1 MKKRLVAMF
10 LIVFFSLSFSLVLA
24 QDTPKKVFSQMD
36 SDKDGKVTRD
46 EFTAFHMDLATKA
59 REARFDQLDT
69 NKDGKITRDEF
80 MAVQLDEAQR
90 IGRARFSRID
100 RNKDGVLTEQEVT
113 RRFRLIKETMEKL
126 KQE

>member
-1 MKKRLVAMF
+1 MKKRLFAMF
-10 LIVFFSLSFSLVLA
+10 LIAFLSFSCSLVLA
-24 QDTPKKVFSQMD
+24 QDTPKRVFSQMD
-36 SDKDGKVTRD
+36 TDKDGKVTRD
-46 EFTAFHMDLATKA
+46 EFTTFHMDLATKA
-59 REARFDQLDT
+59 RGARFDQLDT

-90 IGRARFSRID
+90 IGRTRFNRID

-113 RRFRLIKETMEKL
+113 RRFRLIKDTMERL

>member
-1 MKKRLVAMF
+1 MS
-10 LIVFFSLSFSLVLA
+10 LIVLFWFSFSLVLA

-46 EFTAFHMDLATKA
+46 EFTAVQMDLARKG
-59 REARFDQLDT
+59 REARFNQLDT
-69 NKDGKITRDEF
+69 DKDGKITRDEF

-90 IGRARFSRID
+90 IGKARFSRID

-113 RRFRLIKETMEKL
+113 RRFRLIKDTMEKL